1 MRKIQFA
8 NGEYYHIYNRGVDKR
23 AVFNN
28 NNDYERFFKS
38 MKEFNVVE
46 PIGSIY
52 ERSFSRSQFGS
63 LASKLASGSVGL
75 VKFICYCLNPN
86 HYHFLVQQVA
96 DDGIKKFM
104 HRIGTGYTKYFNEKY
119 ERNGSLFQG
128 SYKIVHIDSNEYLLH
143 LSAYINLNDKVH
155 FSQHQL
161 GSLASKLDFKSSWND
176 YDSAKNKVKKPL
188 FKLDKKQPSKLF
200 FKKIGLLFLVL
211 NLFAF
216 VSFSAYASSGA
227 PAIISYQ
234 GRLTDSG
241 AHE

>member
-161 GSLASKLDFKSSWND
+161 GSLASKLDFKSSWNE
-176 YDSAKNKVKKPL
+176 YVENIIAGL
-188 FKLDKKQPSKLF
+188 CDKKVILQQFRNNLEY
-200 FKKIGLLFLVL
+200 KKFAQEALELIQERKEIEDFLLL
-211 NLFAF
+211 
-216 VSFSAYASSGA
+216 
-227 PAIISYQ
+227 
-234 GRLTDSG
+234 
-241 AHE
+241 E